1 MPELDGLK
9 ERIAYLK
16 FWLGVVVITDIG
28 LVGWLIAAVDTADA
42 LRLLLGIF
50 GVIVLSFSAWVL
62 HQDIDRHMKQIGR
75 L

>member
-1 MPELDGLK
+1 
-9 ERIAYLK
+9 LK

-62 HQDIDRHMKQIGR
+62 HQDIDRHMKQIGK